1 MHFLSVDC
9 AAVSTQPSL
18 WHLQSDYS
26 ALEPTFAQHPRFSS
40 SPLPIAQKR
49 ALFHRHIAHLR
60 EKYLSA
66 LHALFNSYS
75 PLLSSTFADL
85 TKEQR
90 ASLDKALP
98 SVKLGLTCDSRDGNM
113 RREWESWQARRTQDA
128 RAAFQALLEENAFV
142 DFWGKVGKLEIGD
155 KERAEGDSKL
165 VAVADEDLEMG
176 EMGGQ
181 GGGGGDDEEGGR
193 DLKTLAKG
201 IGEEQIERVLKVRC
215 RFIALF
221 CSVLTA
227 MTQNDQRYRAF
238 DHVPEQRMRWIKVRC
253 SFQLGFAAA
262 ERDF

>member
-1 MHFLSVDC
+1 M
-9 AAVSTQPSL
+9 SL
-18 WHLQSDYS
+18 QFAQSDYY
-26 ALEPTFAQHPRFSS
+26 ALESSFAQHPRFSS

-75 PLLSSTFADL
+75 PLLSSTYTDL

-113 RREWESWQARRTQDA
+113 RREWESWQAQRTQDA

-155 KERAEGDSKL
+155 TERAQGDSKL

-181 GGGGGDDEEGGR
+181 GGGGGDDDEVEGGR

-201 IGEEQIERVLKVRC
+201 IGEEQIERVLKVR
-215 RFIALF
+215 RVVLLL
-221 CSVLTA
+221 CSLT
-227 MTQNDQRYRAF
+227 MIFEY
-238 DHVPEQRMRWIKVRC
+238 PE
-253 SFQLGFAAA
+253 
-262 ERDF
+262 